1 MCRHHETLSSLV
13 LHYMLKRLL
22 SELGLAQ
29 DSMQGQQLLQRVH
42 EAVTDP
48 IRGKVSP
55 GYCGHWADKMYVMLV
70 GCCWGWLVK
79 WHRSCM

>member
-1 MCRHHETLSSLV
+1 
-13 LHYMLKRLL
+13 
-22 SELGLAQ
+22 
-29 DSMQGQQLLQRVH
+29 MQGQQLLQRVH
-42 EAVTDP
+42 EAVTDL